1 MFFLLRE
8 SLLRWEE
15 ALGLGLICVSV
26 GQESCRKSKNQ
37 RWGGSRLQLLQTLRP
52 DGERGREVPGGL
64 TPTPAPHQTPH
75 RGTPD
80 PFSLGRVQG
89 KGAKPRWHPAWR
101 GLMGFCVP
109 PPDFLTSPVRVSCS
123 QQIAPTLGQCF
134 KRSWGGGFILEGR
147 FVCVGCV
154 AAAFASLHGGLRSLV
169 YCSFPKSLAFC
180 SASALWATSPLPVL
194 AT

>member
-1 MFFLLRE
+1 MEGINGFLR
-8 SLLRWEE
+8 S
-15 ALGLGLICVSV
+15 
-26 GQESCRKSKNQ
+26 
-37 RWGGSRLQLLQTLRP
+37 
-52 DGERGREVPGGL
+52 
-64 TPTPAPHQTPH
+64 
-75 RGTPD
+75 
-80 PFSLGRVQG
+80 
-89 KGAKPRWHPAWR
+89 
-101 GLMGFCVP
+101 P